1 MRLVCLVSE
10 AGTSALPFRHSR
22 LPRTTVAQ
30 KLRVAQSGPYAVWS
44 NSSMTKSRPNP
55 LRLLAHMLAAVFNS
69 RAAFHREWQRW
80 DNPPVSDPVAGRW
93 TGEWVSEKSGH
104 RGELRCVLT
113 PDGSNFYRAHFY
125 ATFSK
130 LFSVG
135 YVTKFEAART
145 DGCVHLRGEEDLG
158 RLAGGVYRCE
168 GNVQQHKLLCQYSC
182 RYDRGIFR
190 LERRP

>member
-1 MRLVCLVSE
+1 
-10 AGTSALPFRHSR
+10 
-22 LPRTTVAQ
+22 
-30 KLRVAQSGPYAVWS
+30 
-44 NSSMTKSRPNP
+44 MTKSRANP

-69 RAAFHREWQRW
+69 RAAFRQEWQRQ
-80 DNPPVSDPVAGRW
+80 DNSTAPDLVTGRW
-93 TGEWVSEKSGH
+93 IGEWVSEKSGH

-113 PDGSNFYRAHFY
+113 PEGPDFYRAHFY

-145 DGCVHLRGEEDLG
+145 DGSVHLRGEENLG

-168 GNVQQHKLLCQYSC
+168 GNVQDDELLCQYSC

-190 LERRP
+190 LKRKP